1 MVGFSELHKNN
12 LEKMAKKYGVDI
24 KTIDIQALWDSKLS
38 AKENY
43 NNIKQIIFGL
53 CSDVNK
59 KLEEKYDKDYVEYY
73 NIKATEREEKY
84 YKKQFEKR
92 IEEIKNNNI
101 VELSE
106 YFKDYFNHIETFLK
120 NKTCNGFLCVG
131 ERGIGKTFN
140 LIVKL
145 KEKGINFKILKGH
158 ISALSFY
165 RYLYENR
172 ENQYI
177 IIDDIAKLINDKD
190 IISLLLGALDYNSKL
205 VCWTSS
211 SPLTSDL
218 PREFIFNSKIFILA
232 NEFDNNNEFLKALKD
247 RCVFYEMK
255 FTKEQMIE
263 MLYIIAKSK
272 NYNLEVVDFIKD
284 LAEKHIIENLSLR
297 LLDKIYPYYNTEN
310 EDWKKLVRQII
321 EIDELKDFVYQL
333 MKSGKLVKEQIEEFK
348 EKTGLSRRTYFY
360 IKAKILGKRVSGYN
374 YD

>member
-1 MVGFSELHKNN
+1 MVKFTELHKKN

-43 NNIKQIIFGL
+43 NNIKTFIL
-53 CSDVNK
+53 SLSDNVNK

-73 NIKATEREEKY
+73 NIKATEREEEY
-84 YKKQFEKR
+84 YKKEFEKR

-106 YFKDYFNHIETFLK
+106 YYKDYFRHIETFLE
-120 NKTCNGFLCVG
+120 NKICNGFLCVG

-140 LIVKL
+140 LIIKL
-145 KEKGINFKILKGH
+145 KEKGINFRILKGH

-172 ENQYI
+172 EKQYI

-218 PREFIFNSKIFILA
+218 PREFVFNSKIFILA
-232 NEFDNNNEFLKALKD
+232 NEFDNNNEFLRALKD
-247 RCVFYEMK
+247 RCVFYELK
-255 FTKEQMIE
+255 FTKEQIIE
-263 MLYIIAKSK
+263 MLYIMAKK
-272 NYNLEVVDFIKD
+272 RNYNLEIVDFIKE
-284 LAEKHIIENLSLR
+284 LTERHIIENLSLR
-297 LLDKIYPYYNTEN
+297 LLDKIYPYYQMEN
-310 EDWKKLVRQII
+310 WKKLVKQII

-333 MKSGKLVKEQIEEFK
+333 IKSGKLVKEQVEEFK
-348 EKTGLSRRTYFY
+348 EKTGLSKTTYFY
-360 IKAKILGKRVSGYN
+360 IKAKILGRKVEGYN
-374 YD
+374 YE